1 MRITREPEIRVGLI
15 SEATEARFALS
26 GRFDSDGR
34 TLVEGDHVAYAEGGA
49 VKLAGLAAAPQITLS
64 PSDFKSCRFTLHDV
78 KIGIEFHWERL
89 ESQQFQGKLTLTADG
104 DRLTIINELPLESY
118 LISVISS
125 EMSAACPVELL
136 RAHAIVS
143 RSWLL
148 SQLEKGPADNLWK
161 AVDIVSSAEEIIRW
175 YDRESH
181 RGFDVCA
188 DDHCQRYQGIG
199 KAFSQSAFDAVRNT
213 SGKALVYGG
222 EICDT
227 RYSKSCGGV
236 TEEYRA
242 AWEDKE
248 VPYLASI
255 YDGEG
260 ERSSEYRM
268 PLTSEE
274 NAEAWITSSPTACCG
289 MVSPE
294 LLSRIVPD
302 FDQKTLDSFRWRVE
316 YSQDELSEILRS
328 RYGLDLGAIRDLKAL
343 ERGLSGRIIKLRIDG
358 EKRSLVIGKELEIRR
373 GLSRSHLYSS
383 AFVVRARQHSSD
395 YPTGFS
401 IIGAGWGHGVGLC
414 QIGAAVLA
422 DRGASHQAILSHYFK
437 SAELAEIY
445 RHSVDRHY

>member
-1 MRITREPEIRVGLI
+1 MSIDREPEIRVGLI
-15 SEATEARFALS
+15 SGATEARFALS
-26 GRFDSDGR
+26 GHFESGGK
-34 TLVEGDHVAYAEGGA
+34 TLAEGEHVAYSDGGA
-49 VKLAGLAAAPQITLS
+49 VKLEGLAPAPVITLS
-64 PSDFKSCRFTLHDV
+64 PSDFKSCRFTVHGV

-89 ESQQFQGKLTLTADG
+89 ESQQFQGKLTLSADG

-148 SQLEKGPADNLWK
+148 SQLEESPADPIKQANT
-161 AVDIVSSAEEIIRW
+161 VDGTSEEIIRW

-199 KAFSQSAFDAVRNT
+199 KAFSQSAFDAVRDTN
-213 SGKALVYGG
+213 GKALVYGG

-227 RYSKSCGGV
+227 RYSKSCGGI

-242 AWEDKE
+242 AWEDKN

-260 ERSSEYRM
+260 EQPSEYRM
-268 PLTSEE
+268 PLTVEE
-274 NAEAWITSSPTACCG
+274 NAEAWISASPPACCG

-302 FDQKTLDSFRWRVE
+302 FDQKTLDSFRWHVE
-316 YSQDELSEILRS
+316 YSQDELGEILRL
-328 RYGLDLGAIRDLKAL
+328 RYGMDFGPIHDLKAL
-343 ERGLSGRIIKLRIDG
+343 ERGLSGRIIRLRIDG
-358 EKRSLVIGKELEIRR
+358 EKRSMVIGKELEIRR

-383 AFVVRARQHSSD
+383 AFVVRAKRDSSEHA
-395 YPTGFS
+395 TGFS
-401 IIGAGWGHGVGLC
+401 LIGAGWGHGVGLC

-422 DRGASHQAILSHYFK
+422 DRGFNHQEILSHYFK
-437 SAELAEIY
+437 SAELV
-445 RHSVDRHY
+445 SVY